1 MERTFAAYARINVCE
16 AYEDQMGHAITGH
29 D

>member
-1 MERTFAAYARINVCE
+1 VKRTFAVYACADVGE
-16 AYEDQMGHAITGH
+16 AYEDWMGHAITGH